1 LGVRRSEIREE
12 MEFCMLLKRLQVF
25 VACLVLALGAMPLQ
39 ANTGN
44 GAKDGLSTTEKL
56 ALGGVVVAVIAVVA
70 DKDKSS
76 GQLAVGDGDQDTDTP
91 SESTSSS
98 SSTPSSNNSSSSS
111 SSSGT

>member
-1 LGVRRSEIREE
+1 

-25 VACLVLALGAMPLQ
+25 VACLVLALSAMPLQ

-44 GAKDGLSTTEKL
+44 VAKDGLSKTQYVM
-56 ALGGVVVAVIAVVA
+56 LGGALVAIVAVVA

-76 GQLAVGDGDQDTDTP
+76 GQLAAGEGDQDTDTP
-91 SESTSSS
+91 SESTSNSS
-98 SSTPSSNNSSSSS
+98 TTPSSNNSASSS

>member
-1 LGVRRSEIREE
+1 

-25 VACLVLALGAMPLQ
+25 VACLVLALSAMPLQ

-44 GAKDGLSTTEKL
+44 VAKDGLSKTQYVM
-56 ALGGVVVAVIAVVA
+56 LGGALVAVVAVVA

-76 GQLAVGDGDQDTDTP
+76 GQLAAGEGDQDTDTP

-98 SSTPSSNNSSSSS
+98 SSSSTPTSNNSASSS